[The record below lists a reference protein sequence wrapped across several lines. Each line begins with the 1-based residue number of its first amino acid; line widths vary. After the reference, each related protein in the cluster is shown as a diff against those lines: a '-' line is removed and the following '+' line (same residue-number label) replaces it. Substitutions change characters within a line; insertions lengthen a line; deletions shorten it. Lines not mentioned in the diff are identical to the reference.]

1 MKEKIFDKMIEYG
14 WNLEDWNNVYDIHY
28 NFIQNLFDYF
38 VETDE
43 PNCSRNLNDINEQSL
58 HDMIDFMSDFV
69 RAVND
74 IDKES
79 EIPYENIMIV
89 DKGMNT
95 QETKDVIILNDR
107 NRVGN
112 ETTDEMIDEIY
123 KYLS

>member
-58 HDMIDFMSDFV
+58 HDMVDFMSDFV

-89 DKGMNT
+89 DKGINT
-95 QETKDVIILNDR
+95 QETKDVIILNDK

>member
-58 HDMIDFMSDFV
+58 HDMVDFMSDFV